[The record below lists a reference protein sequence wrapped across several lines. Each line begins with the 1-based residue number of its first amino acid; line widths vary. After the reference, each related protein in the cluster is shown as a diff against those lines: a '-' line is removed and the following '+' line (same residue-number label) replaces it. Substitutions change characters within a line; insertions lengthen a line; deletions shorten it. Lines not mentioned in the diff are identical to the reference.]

1 MQEIHALDLELKRLR
16 EEDFLK
22 DKNMDYSSKF
32 LGTYNDQRK
41 MPWYSKKKGTQLQKP
56 RNKYYKNLDEV
67 IYGVKTDSRITK

>member
-1 MQEIHALDLELKRLR
+1 MNREVAELKRLR

-41 MPWYSKKKGTQLQKP
+41 MPWYSKKKGT
-56 RNKYYKNLDEV
+56 
-67 IYGVKTDSRITK
+67 